1 MEYDLPMI
9 LSLVRGA
16 MGNIAKAE
24 RLLKRKAPNRMDTEL
39 SINQGSEEL
48 FKEACEVF
56 TANERFFN
64 FCKNKADVDF
74 LTDLKL

>member
-1 MEYDLPMI
+1 MEHDLAMT

-24 RLLKRKAPNRMDTEL
+24 RLLKRKAPNRTDIEL

-56 TANERFFN
+56 AANEKFFN
-64 FCKNKADVDF
+64 YCKNKADVDF